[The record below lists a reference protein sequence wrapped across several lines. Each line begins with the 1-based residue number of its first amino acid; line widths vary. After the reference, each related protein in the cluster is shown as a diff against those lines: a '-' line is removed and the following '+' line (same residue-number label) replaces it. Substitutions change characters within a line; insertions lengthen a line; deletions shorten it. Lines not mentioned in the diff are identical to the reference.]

1 MSADMLA
8 KAGLQPEEL
17 AQPHLMLDDS
27 RPGFWHDRHDVS
39 LMRESLFYVVMLV
52 VVVAY
57 IACNYD
63 GRGCHL
69 CIHCLMTAG
78 PASGTTRYSCVSCQI
93 PCAKGSR

>member
-39 LMRESLFYVVMLV
+39 LMRELHLHVYCLYVGFWLHYRSV
-52 VVVAY
+52 
-57 IACNYD
+57 
-63 GRGCHL
+63 
-69 CIHCLMTAG
+69 
-78 PASGTTRYSCVSCQI
+78 
-93 PCAKGSR
+93 